1 MDRLKKLLD
10 FGITDSEDLVEIHKQ
25 RMFNLFAIMVIPFI
39 LLTLTINIYN
49 GKFQLALIN
58 TLQLSFFSL
67 TIWIG
72 YYQKF
77 RFLRSWILVLL
88 SIIALYI
95 ALKYRNGTEYRVLVM
110 MVAGAVIF
118 DSNWKFI
125 LFTVLISFGFT
136 YCRYLDFLLNEI
148 PSNQIGYRVAQVFV
162 PFILTSISLLYL
174 KNIYLKS
181 QLKLQAALEEVSQS
195 NNTKQRI
202 MYSLAHDL
210 RSPLSNVI
218 SITRIMRQEGN
229 LTQGQI
235 KWLEFIESSSLNS
248 NALVNEL
255 LQSNE
260 LMSNPESS
268 ESVELIKLLA
278 DVILMS
284 ELKSKEKDIQFVF
297 QKPEGGCFIQ
307 GEALKIQR
315 LFTNL
320 ISNATKFS
328 HQSSQILV
336 VLIEES
342 GFYKVSIKDFGIGI
356 AENNLPFIF
365 DPFTKAKRKG
375 TQNEV
380 SFGLGLSICKQIA
393 EQHGGSISVI
403 SENRKGTE
411 FTVSLPIERA

>member
-1 MDRLKKLLD
+1 M
-10 FGITDSEDLVEIHKQ
+10 
-25 RMFNLFAIMVIPFI
+25 
-39 LLTLTINIYN
+39 
-49 GKFQLALIN
+49 
-58 TLQLSFFSL
+58 
-67 TIWIG
+67 
-72 YYQKF
+72 
-77 RFLRSWILVLL
+77 
-88 SIIALYI
+88 
-95 ALKYRNGTEYRVLVM
+95 KYRNGTEYRVLVM

-118 DSNWKFI
+118 DNNWKFI
-125 LFTVLISFGFT
+125 LFTVLNSFGFT

-162 PFILTSISLLYL
+162 PFVLTSISLLYL

-229 LTQGQI
+229 LTQDQI
-235 KWLEFIESSSLNS
+235 KWLQFIETSSLNS

-268 ESVELIKLLA
+268 ESVELVKLLA

-284 ELKSKEKDIQFVF
+284 ELKSKEKDVQFVF
-297 QKPEGGCFIQ
+297 QKPEAECFIQ

-320 ISNATKFS
+320 VSNATKFS
-328 HQSSQILV
+328 YQSGQILV
-336 VLIEES
+336 VLMVDTCY
-342 GFYKVSIKDFGIGI
+342 YKVSIKDFGIGI
-356 AENNLPFIF
+356 TENNLPFIF

-380 SFGLGLSICKQIA
+380 SYGLGLSICKQIA
-393 EQHGGSISVI
+393 EQHGGSISVV
-403 SENRKGTE
+403 SELGKGTE
-411 FTVSLPIERA
+411 FIVSLPMGKA